1 MASPEIESHARA
13 MLANRLV
20 AVRRL
25 DEALKS
31 VDEATQALRDA
42 RARARSEYVAA
53 RRAGWSTYELNRLGL
68 SRDRARRVPRRD
80 SSSDAADAA
89 GAIGTAGSAPADL
102 PSRTAPREA
111 AAMTP
116 PDRVPATTGGG
127 FRDVAAQPMTD
138 LFRPRSRPSED
149 AERRPAAS
157 PLAPPHASPPAP
169 PPASSRTPAADPR
182 KDTDEADTA
191 SVAIPASLAT
201 NGSAPSGTPAS
212 PVESRGDSIGDT
224 ADDASNDS
232 RDDAR
237 DDANGTPSDGTT
249 GDRSEETLERGDW
262 YVDTQSARTTAMS
275 AIPSPGLATASAAS
289 TAEKPS
295 G

>member
-68 SRDRARRVPRRD
+68 SRDRGRRVPRRD
-80 SSSDAADAA
+80 SSADVADAA
-89 GAIGTAGSAPADL
+89 GTVAAAGSAPGDL

-111 AAMTP
+111 APMTA
-116 PDRVPATTGGG
+116 PDRVPSTTGGG
-127 FRDVAAQPMTD
+127 FRDAASQSMTD
-138 LFRPRSRPSED
+138 LFRPRSRPSE
-149 AERRPAAS
+149 ESEPRVGGS
-157 PLAPPHASPPAP
+157 PE
-169 PPASSRTPAADPR
+169 TPADPP
-182 KDTDEADTA
+182 KDTAEADTA
-191 SVAIPASLAT
+191 TVAPPQPLPARPTMTPAAVPSSLAAA
-201 NGSAPSGTPAS
+201 NGATRPAAQAAPET
-212 PVESRGDSIGDT
+212 
-224 ADDASNDS
+224 S
-232 RDDAR
+232 RDDATGDSA
-237 DDANGTPSDGTT
+237 DDVNGTP
-249 GDRSEETLERGDW
+249 SEETLERGDW
-262 YVDTQSARTTAMS
+262 YVDTQSAKTTATS
-275 AIPSPGLATASAAS
+275 TIPSPGLATAS
-289 TAEKPS
+289 TGEERS